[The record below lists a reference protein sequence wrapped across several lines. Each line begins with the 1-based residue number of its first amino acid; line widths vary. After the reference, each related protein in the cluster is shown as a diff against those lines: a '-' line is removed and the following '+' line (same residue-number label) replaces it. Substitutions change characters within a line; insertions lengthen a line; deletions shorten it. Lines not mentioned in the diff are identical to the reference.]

1 MAQKSGTSRDLS
13 PLEDV
18 TFGRSYGDIGCRK
31 GALVEDAYLVR
42 LKCTDG
48 GMQDSLVMEKD
59 EVFLLPF
66 VWVHKLL

>member
-1 MAQKSGTSRDLS
+1 M
-13 PLEDV
+13 DV
-18 TFGRSYGDIGCRK
+18 VFGRPYGGIGRGK

-42 LKCTDG
+42 LKGTDG

-66 VWVHKLL
+66 VWVDKLL